1 MNAEAKADAGSSAGV
16 ATRGQL
22 ITITRKKLVRRTDRD
37 YSQHLRLGFQLAFV
51 ALNVWIGVQFYQW
64 VRWAEGGGVAR
75 EVARPA
81 GVEGWLPI
89 AGLMQLKYVVM
100 SGQLPRVHPAAFFLF
115 TAFLLMSWLLRKSFC
130 SWLCPVGTFSEY
142 LWKLGRFIFRRN
154 FALPRWVDIPLRGL
168 KYLLLGFFAYAV
180 YGMSALAIEQFLASP
195 YGLIVDVRMLNF
207 FRYLSGTAAYVVLG
221 LVVASIF
228 VQNFWCRYLCPYGAL
243 LGLAAL
249 ASPVRIVRR
258 ESSCIDCA
266 KCAKVCPSAL
276 KVDKLVQIR
285 SAECTGCLECVAV
298 CPAKET
304 LVVSGFPHFPKSGK
318 YGPHDP
324 HLPKA
329 GNYGPPRA
337 VPVWAFAAG
346 IAVIFFG
353 LVGYAKITRHWDTQV
368 PQQVYLRLVPAAS
381 EQGHP

>member
-1 MNAEAKADAGSSAGV
+1 MIASYQTQENQAATSDAGAGAEPQPRLV
-16 ATRGQL
+16 
-22 ITITRKKLVRRTDRD
+22 TITRKKLVRRTDRD
-37 YSQHLRLGFQLAFV
+37 YSQQLRFGFQMAFL

-64 VRWAEGGGVAR
+64 VRWAESAGTAR

-89 AGLMQLKYVVM
+89 AGLMQFKYVVM

-115 TAFLLMSWLLRKSFC
+115 TAFLGMSWLLRKSFC

-154 FALPRWVDIPLRGL
+154 FVLPRWLDIPLRGL
-168 KYLLLGFFAYAV
+168 KYLLLAFFAYAV
-180 YGMSALAIEQFLASP
+180 YGMSAIAIEQFLASP

-228 VQNFWCRYLCPYGAL
+228 VQNFWCRYLCPYGAF

-249 ASPVRIVRR
+249 ASPLRITRT

-276 KVDKLVQIR
+276 PVDKLVQIR

-304 LVVSGFPHFPKSGK
+304 LVISVFPHFPTAGK
-318 YGPHDP
+318 YGPTR
-324 HLPKA
+324 
-329 GNYGPPRA
+329 RA
-337 VPVWAFAAG
+337 VPAWAFASG

-368 PQQVYLRLVPAAS
+368 PQQVYLRLAPTAS
-381 EQGHP
+381 EQAHP

>member
-1 MNAEAKADAGSSAGV
+1 MNAEAKSDAGRVGGSSVGV
-16 ATRGQL
+16 AIPPQL
-22 ITITRKKLVRRTDRD
+22 ITITRKKLVRRTDRE
-37 YSQHLRLGFQLAFV
+37 YSQRLRLGFQLTFL
-51 ALNVWIGVQFYQW
+51 ALNVWIGVQFYHW
-64 VRWAEGGGVAR
+64 VRWAESGGVAR
-75 EVARPA
+75 EVARPS

-89 AGLMQLKYVVM
+89 AGLMQLKYVAL

-168 KYLLLGFFAYAV
+168 KYLLLAFFAYAV
-180 YGMSALAIEQFLASP
+180 YGMSAIAIEQFLASP

-228 VQNFWCRYLCPYGAL
+228 VQNFWCRYLCPYGAF

-249 ASPVRIVRR
+249 ASPVRIARR
-258 ESSCIDCA
+258 EASCIDCA

-285 SAECTGCLECVAV
+285 SAECTSCLECVAV

-304 LVVSGFPHFPKSGK
+304 LVVSFPHFPKAGK
-318 YGPHDP
+318 YGPHG
-324 HLPKA
+324 PKN
-329 GNYGPPRA
+329 GRPRPQ

-353 LVGYAKITRHWDTQV
+353 LVGYAKVTRHWDTQV
-368 PQQVYLRLVPAAS
+368 PQQVYLRLVPTAS
-381 EQGHP
+381 EQAHP